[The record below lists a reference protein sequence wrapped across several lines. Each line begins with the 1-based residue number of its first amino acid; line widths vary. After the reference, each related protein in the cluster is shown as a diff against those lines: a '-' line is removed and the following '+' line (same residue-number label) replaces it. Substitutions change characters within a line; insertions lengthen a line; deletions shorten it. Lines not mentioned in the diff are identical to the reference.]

1 MVLAYLISLCRK
13 HGFLGQQNDKYSL
26 YTFSYYIGKATMV
39 LTYFKSLCWTHG
51 FLSQQNDKFHLHTFP
66 CYIGKATKI
75 LAYMISLCVKHMD
88 SWVNKII
95 NSVYILFLVLLEKLL
110 WF

>member
-51 FLSQQNDKFHLHTFP
+51 FLRQQNHKFYLHTFP
-66 CYIGKATKI
+66 CFIGKATMI
-75 LAYMISLCVKHMD
+75 LVYLISLCVEHMN
-88 SWVNKII
+88 SWVNKMI
-95 NSVYILFLVLLEKLL
+95 NYVYILFLILLEKLL
-110 WF
+110 S